1 MKVASETVSAPKF
14 YERYFALVDVFLPQ
28 EVKKAEHIAEKP
40 KADLGVPEPKVAPAA
55 EKVEVICVQ
64 GFFLQAPSRR
74 PVTFYRQE
82 CARQGLVLLHN
93 TARTVFLRIF
103 NVDIISLA

>member
-1 MKVASETVSAPKF
+1 MF
-14 YERYFALVDVFLPQ
+14 
-28 EVKKAEHIAEKP
+28 
-40 KADLGVPEPKVAPAA
+40 
-55 EKVEVICVQ
+55 
-64 GFFLQAPSRR
+64 R

-93 TARTVFLRIF
+93 TALTVFLRIF